1 MGTRNQLRGK
11 FVIDRMRRVSI
22 RSLILLAVVTTACV
36 AAPEVSTPTGKPSTT
51 SATARLAVATPL
63 LAPDGQ
69 TRFISSGPEVRAED
83 PVTGSVRWRL
93 GAPLLP
99 GGSAMDS
106 RVLVSA
112 DSASV
117 YVQLVRAD
125 GQSPT
130 YLGTRR
136 VDARTGA
143 VLADDIKF
151 EDYWYENLVLWTALT
166 QDGRLQMAIKRAS
179 AAGGGYWLRMFDP
192 LTLKMLTDVRQSTT
206 PAAPRT

>member
-1 MGTRNQLRGK
+1 
-11 FVIDRMRRVSI
+11 
-22 RSLILLAVVTTACV
+22 
-36 AAPEVSTPTGKPSTT
+36 
-51 SATARLAVATPL
+51 
-63 LAPDGQ
+63 
-69 TRFISSGPEVRAED
+69 
-83 PVTGSVRWRL
+83 
-93 GAPLLP
+93 
-99 GGSAMDS
+99 MDS

-136 VDARTGA
+136 VDARTGV

-151 EDYWYENLVLWTALT
+151 EVYWYENLVLWTALT
-166 QDGRLQMAIKRAS
+166 QDGRLLMAIKRAS
-179 AAGGGYWLRMFDP
+179 AAGGGSWLRTFDP